1 MSIES
6 DDVWHRIAHME
17 IEGRQVSAIEFRGI
31 VSVMLAG
38 GRDTMV
44 KMIAGI
50 LLHLG
55 NNPSDKEMLI
65 SEPGL
70 IDSAVQEFLRYL
82 TPIPWMGRTTVPE
95 TGATNLPD
103 DRYVNIS
110 FVSGNFDPEVFPDP
124 TTINLRRERNSH
136 VAFGF
141 GPHTCIG
148 NHLAEFEVRVFLQV
162 LLSSNINWSISP
174 DTAIM
179 RYPDELSS
187 VPLVIEKLFISL

>member
-1 MSIES
+1 
-6 DDVWHRIAHME
+6 ME
-17 IEGRQVSAIEFRGI
+17 IEGRQVSPIEFRGI

-55 NNPSDKEMLI
+55 NNPKDKEMLI
-65 SEPGL
+65 AEPEL

-95 TGATNLPD
+95 TGATDLPD

-174 DTAIM
+174 ETAIM
-179 RYPDELSS
+179 RYPDELST
-187 VPLVIEKLFISL
+187 VPLVIEKLYISL

>member
-1 MSIES
+1 
-6 DDVWHRIAHME
+6 ME
-17 IEGRQVSAIEFRGI
+17 IEGRQVSPIEFRGI

-55 NNPSDKEMLI
+55 NNPADKEMLI
-65 SEPGL
+65 AEPEL

-124 TTINLRRERNSH
+124 TKINLRRERNSH

-148 NHLAEFEVRVFLQV
+148 NHLAEFEVRIFLQV
-162 LLSSNINWSISP
+162 LLAMNFKWSISP

-179 RYPDELSS
+179 RYPDELST
-187 VPLVIEKLFISL
+187 VPLVIEKLYISV